1 MLLAAALMPPIC
13 ARSQALAPSGCPI
26 NHCTSEYT
34 GLIHQP
40 LITTVVTAVD
50 NDSLGSLQAEG
61 CSGNGARLAC
71 LYIRDAAPA
80 SRRGTLKILNA
91 NTLKPIWGSASAPDS
106 FDLDPHSAADG
117 QVPVFFSNGSIAAGD
132 ANNYVLYSS
141 SGAVLGTLPVGGQGN
156 DLGLIPISPT
166 YGIVSQG
173 DGVLTLVNL
182 DIWEQEGSLIL
193 TDPATQTRVNLVGPS
208 TGTANVLYT
217 IGYDAQSG
225 TGVLYSV
232 VVNETGQLAIR
243 STFSFA
249 GQSGAS
255 PVVITPSIS
264 GLPTNLILLH
274 VPGLLGEAQRKDRL
288 LALSDTGAP
297 EFEQTW
303 EISLATPVAVAPTVD
318 PSSQSIFYEGGASV
332 HQNALLTGAPIQTFN
347 IKTIGGYSNSFRL
360 VGHLGASQV
369 GSTFALLLA
378 GTYATS
384 KSGGVQCAMEFEPIA
399 SPSSLVWVQQIA
411 AVEGGYTGAWNFA
424 PSLQS
429 GTMCPIA
436 VSTDGAKSRIV
447 RLCDH

>member
-318 PSSQSIFYEGGASV
+318 PSSQSIFYEGGERPSERIADRCTDPDLQYQDHRWLFQLVQARGPPRGKSGRLDV
-332 HQNALLTGAPIQTFN
+332 CAVARGNLRDIQERRRTVRHGIRADCFAFLTGM
-347 IKTIGGYSNSFRL
+347 
-360 VGHLGASQV
+360 GAADCR
-369 GSTFALLLA
+369 G
-378 GTYATS
+378 
-384 KSGGVQCAMEFEPIA
+384 
-399 SPSSLVWVQQIA
+399 
-411 AVEGGYTGAWNFA
+411 
-424 PSLQS
+424 
-429 GTMCPIA
+429 
-436 VSTDGAKSRIV
+436 
-447 RLCDH
+447 